1 MAENYDFVIA
11 GAGHNALIVGCYLAK
26 AKQKVCIVERREK
39 AGGSVATAE
48 LTVPGYKHDICSV
61 AHSLI
66 LGNPLMIRDELKLL
80 SKYGLKYNQ
89 PERLTAIFFEDNSV
103 LEFYCD
109 MDRTCASIAKFSEKD
124 AKAYRAFCDKVF
136 ATIDMLVMGM
146 FNVPPNA
153 GVQAAM
159 MDASPEGQ
167 EMMRL
172 QAISSWDLI
181 CEWFENEKVRLA
193 LARYASEAMMNPFDN
208 GTGFGF
214 YLILPYMHKYGMG
227 IPVGGSGALADALV
241 ACFKDHGGI
250 IKLNSEVARIKLD
263 GQKATGV
270 VLTNGEEVLAKKAV
284 VAGLHVAQVF
294 PHMVEGAQLPP
305 GFIDRIKHLKYAT
318 LQPFVVHLALKEPLN
333 FKVGGAVNNFFWVDR
348 CHHDMETFQNA
359 LRQLE
364 YGYPVRDFAGYT
376 QQYKADA
383 TRVPE
388 GAGMMHIY
396 AFAPLHLKDGGKE
409 RWDQIGAEVA
419 QGFIDDLKAL
429 TTNLTDDNIL
439 GMRFMTP
446 LDLQRYNTSLV
457 NTDIQHIG
465 FYSWQLGGNRPVP
478 GWAQYRMPIEKL
490 YMTAGSTHP
499 GGGVTGGPGRNATQV
514 IMEDFGLDFD
524 KVIS

>member
-1 MAENYDFVIA
+1 MSKIYDIVIA
-11 GAGHNALIVGCYLAK
+11 GGGHNALIVGCYLSK
-26 AKQKVCIVERREK
+26 AGQKVCIVEKNPK
-39 AGGSVATAE
+39 AGGSVATEESA
-48 LTVPGYKHDICSV
+48 GAGFKHDVCSV

-66 LGNPLMIRDELKLL
+66 LGNPLMQKDELQLK
-80 SKYGLKYNQ
+80 SKYGLKYMM
-89 PERLTAIFFEDNSV
+89 PEKLTAVFFDDGSV
-103 LEFYCD
+103 LEFWAD
-109 MDRTCASIAKFSEKD
+109 MDRTCASIAKFSERD
-124 AKAYRAFCDKVF
+124 AIAYRRFVEQVYK
-136 ATIDMLVMGM
+136 TLDMLVMGM
-146 FNVPPNA
+146 FNVPPSPP
-153 GVQAAM
+153 VQAAM
-159 MDASPEGQ
+159 MDQSPEGR
-167 EMMRL
+167 ELMRL

-181 CEWFENEKVRLA
+181 SEWFEHDKVKIA

-241 ACFKDHGGI
+241 ACFKDHGGT

-263 GQKATGV
+263 GQKATGI

-499 GGGVTGGPGRNATQV
+499 GGGVTGGPGRNATQ
-514 IMEDFGLDFD
+514 
-524 KVIS
+524 